1 MIRGTLGCLDIC
13 VEKDSN
19 GPRLDTTSLIS
30 QVILST
36 QSGLKEHACL
46 WDLMIQESKCTQIM
60 HS

>member
-30 QVILST
+30 QVILVYTVWS
-36 QSGLKEHACL
+36 QRACMSL
-46 WDLMIQESKCTQIM
+46 GFDDTGVKTHPDYAL
-60 HS
+60 